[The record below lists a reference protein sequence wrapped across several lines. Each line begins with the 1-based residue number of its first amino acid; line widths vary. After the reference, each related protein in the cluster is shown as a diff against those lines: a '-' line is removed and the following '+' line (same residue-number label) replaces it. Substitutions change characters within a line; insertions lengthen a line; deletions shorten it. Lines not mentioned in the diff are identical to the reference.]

1 MMSLPLLS
9 QTHSSDS
16 LIAVPRTAVKNALV
30 VKSESDICKEELKLT
45 QEKVSLLE
53 DKANKQNQLILNL
66 NNVISTKDGVIVEK
80 DNIITLKEQQ
90 IVVLK
95 KQKSSKMWQ
104 GLFMGFAGGAAAFTL
119 LFAL

>member
-16 LIAVPRTAVKNALV
+16 LIAVPRVAVKNALV
-30 VKSESDICKEELKLT
+30 VKGESDVCKEELKLT
-45 QEKVSLLE
+45 QQKVSLLE

-80 DNIITLKEQQ
+80 DNIIRLKEEQ

-95 KQKSSKMWQ
+95 REKSSKMWQ
-104 GLFMGFAGGAAAFTL
+104 GLLFGFAGGAATFTL